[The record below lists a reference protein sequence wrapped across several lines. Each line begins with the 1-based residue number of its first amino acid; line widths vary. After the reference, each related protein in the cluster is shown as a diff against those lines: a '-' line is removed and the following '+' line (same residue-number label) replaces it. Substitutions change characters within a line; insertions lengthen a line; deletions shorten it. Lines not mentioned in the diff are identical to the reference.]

1 MQIRVLVFSKFSAS
15 IKSGIFSGGSFPS
28 FCFSKIGSDLC
39 FKRFRVKL
47 AQVSKIGFKVFSL
60 GFGEQAVSFGKVR
73 FSWLAFCLAKSG
85 F

>member
-1 MQIRVLVFSKFSAS
+1 VALFQVFVLF
-15 IKSGIFSGGSFPS
+15 
-28 FCFSKIGSDLC
+28 KIGLWFL
-39 FKRFRVKL
+39 FKKFCVKL

-60 GFGEQAVSFGKVR
+60 GFGKQAISFCKVH